1 MIAQTSWSKLD
12 GVKTY
17 MRMRR
22 VPNHLQVKVIKW
34 FDYLWLTQKC
44 SDEEKAVSCLPDK
57 LKAEIAINVHL
68 DTLKRVEIFQNTE
81 AGFLCELVLRLRPVL
96 FSPGDYICRKGE
108 VGKEMYIVNRGRLQ
122 VVADNG
128 KTVLATLKAG
138 SYFGEISILNMGTA
152 GKECGNRRTASVRS
166 VGYSDLFVLSKKDM
180 WDVLKEYPA
189 ARVRLEAIAVKRL
202 EKYKRAPL
210 EKAAMGR
217 CMSTPGLVESRGR
230 IPLEEMMV
238 STLDVHATGG
248 GPPLSASSAFSPN
261 PSPLGSRSVGH
272 QPLLSSVQH
281 QPNLLRNNLTTTT
294 TTTTPAHH
302 VTLTDTPR
310 SVAAAAGHHGTGGGL
325 RNAAGV
331 LGDSPTSPASSVHS
345 SEDPNHRLQQAA
357 AAAAST
363 ARHSGIA
370 YNSTTQLLSS
380 SSVAEGGTTPV
391 QQQQQQQL
399 HQQQQLSQ
407 AAGAYG
413 AEPLLAE
420 IKRLRDRLVCLEAEN
435 ASMSLKLNQKQY
447 EVESRLAEIEM
458 QICGGS
464 STSSIEDNER
474 NRESII

>member
-1 MIAQTSWSKLD
+1 MTKN
-12 GVKTY
+12 VKITE
-17 MRMRR
+17 R
-22 VPNHLQVKVIKW
+22 
-34 FDYLWLTQKC
+34 TQSSFSRNRCK
-44 SDEEKAVSCLPDK
+44 SLIIMQDS
-57 LKAEIAINVHL
+57 
-68 DTLKRVEIFQNTE
+68 
-81 AGFLCELVLRLRPVL
+81 AGAL
-96 FSPGDYICRKGE
+96 I
-108 VGKEMYIVNRGRLQ
+108 I
-122 VVADNG
+122 
-128 KTVLATLKAG
+128 
-138 SYFGEISILNMGTA
+138 
-152 GKECGNRRTASVRS
+152 
-166 VGYSDLFVLSKKDM
+166 FVLPSPTLS
-180 WDVLKEYPA
+180 VFP
-189 ARVRLEAIAVKRL
+189 
-202 EKYKRAPL
+202 
-210 EKAAMGR
+210 AMGR